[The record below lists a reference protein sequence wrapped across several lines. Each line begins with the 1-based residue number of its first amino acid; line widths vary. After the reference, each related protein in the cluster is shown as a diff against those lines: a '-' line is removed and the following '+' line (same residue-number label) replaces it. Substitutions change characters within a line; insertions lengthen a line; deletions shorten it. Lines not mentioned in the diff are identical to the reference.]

1 MSLLHLSAFKDYLL
15 GWAED
20 RYQALEDDGFTELV
34 DLTKGRYGSRCRVQR
49 K

>member
-20 RYQALEDDGFTELV
+20 SYQALEDEGFIELV
-34 DLTKGRYGSRCRVQR
+34 DLTKGRYSSGC
-49 K
+49 